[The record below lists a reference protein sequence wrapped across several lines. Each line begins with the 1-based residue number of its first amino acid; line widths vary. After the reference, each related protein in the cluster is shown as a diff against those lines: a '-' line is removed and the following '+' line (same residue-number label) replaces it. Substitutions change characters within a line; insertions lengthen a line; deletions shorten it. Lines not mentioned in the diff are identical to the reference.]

1 MVKINSLEI
10 ENIKRVKAVRMKPN
24 PNGLTIIGGNNNQ
37 GKTSV
42 LDAIAWVLGG
52 DKHKPSDA
60 KRDESLIPPILHVE
74 LDNGLI
80 VERKGKNSDLKVI
93 DPQGN
98 KSGQQLLNKFIEQ
111 LALDLPKFLQANNKE
126 KADTLL
132 QIIGVGDELY
142 KLDNQIEQ
150 KFSRRTEIG
159 RIADQK
165 KKYAEELMMH
175 PGLPKEPIS
184 ALELIQKQQS
194 ILAQNGE
201 NQRKRDNINYYNKE
215 LAEAQTAFEKA
226 KERLSEAEKNA
237 ETARKSV
244 LDLHDEGTE
253 ELEKS
258 INNIDNLNIKIR
270 ANLDKEKAE
279 IDAEGYQKEYDGLST
294 EINDLRKKRS
304 DLLKSANLPLPQ
316 LSVEDGEL
324 TYEGKKW
331 DSMSGS
337 DQLKVATAIVR
348 KINPD
353 CQFVLMDKLEQM
365 DTNTLTEFGAW
376 LEQEGLQV
384 IATRVSTG
392 KECSLIIED
401 GYVKDDEPQ
410 PIKSYKAG
418 EF

>member
-10 ENIKRVKAVRMKPN
+10 ENIKRVKAVRMKPS

-42 LDAIAWVLGG
+42 LDAIAWTLGG
-52 DKHKPSDA
+52 DKYKPSDA

-165 KKYAEELMMH
+165 KKYAEELIMH

-201 NQRKRDNINYYNKE
+201 NQRKRDNISYYNKE
-215 LAEAQTAFEKA
+215 LAEAKTAFEKA

-237 ETARKSV
+237 ETARKSA

-258 INNIDNLNIKIR
+258 INNIDTLNIKIR

-279 IDAEGYQKEYDGLST
+279 IDAEGYQKEYDGLSA
-294 EINDLRKKRS
+294 EINDLRTKRS

-365 DTNTLTEFGAW
+365 DTNTLTEFGVW

-401 GYVKDDEPQ
+401 GYVKDNEPQ